1 MAFPDGCPMVIGRPF
16 LHFSDAGMHA
26 VFVKHGLFFVSSQL
40 LGGDVFGS
48 EPLGSS
54 VKVTAKGD
62 GDGTGSEGLAG

>member
-1 MAFPDGCPMVIGRPF
+1 MRF
-16 LHFSDAGMHA
+16 LSRTDC
-26 VFVKHGLFFVSSQL
+26 FFVSSQL